1 MKCRHLQTNLTPEK
15 REKETVAWNFLAR
28 EWKNSLLA
36 PGRRGRAAEG
46 GARQK
51 QMLGTLDSIPGESDW
66 EKTGTSCTGSGP
78 VIPRNGLMQPKGLC
92 FIKT

>member
-51 QMLGTLDSIPGESDW
+51 QRKWRSGLRCCVLSQPA
-66 EKTGTSCTGSGP
+66 SGP
-78 VIPRNGLMQPKGLC
+78 AVAGPTGPALTLP
-92 FIKT
+92 